1 MSQVSTV
8 FNLQLA
14 DGIVERIR
22 AVDSRYDDRAHLF
35 VLAALEYCQQRRK
48 KRGHISGDELAWA
61 CRDLAHDQFGLLSR
75 TVLSYWGI
83 DSTDDIGRVVFIL
96 IEVGLLMPNEGDS
109 IQDFKSVYDFEEAF
123 EEEYP
128 WAGVSPAGGGV

>member
-1 MSQVSTV
+1 M
-8 FNLQLA
+8 FDIHLA
-14 DGIVERIR
+14 DGILKRIH
-22 AVDSRYDDRAHLF
+22 AVDNNFDDRAHLF

-48 KRGHISGDELAWA
+48 ERGHISGDELAWA
-61 CRDLAHDQFGLLSR
+61 CRDLARDQFGLTSR
-75 TVLSYWGI
+75 TVLSHWGV
-83 DSTDDIGRVVFIL
+83 DSTEDIGRIVFVL

-109 IQDFKSVYDFEEAF
+109 IQDFKSVYNFEAAF